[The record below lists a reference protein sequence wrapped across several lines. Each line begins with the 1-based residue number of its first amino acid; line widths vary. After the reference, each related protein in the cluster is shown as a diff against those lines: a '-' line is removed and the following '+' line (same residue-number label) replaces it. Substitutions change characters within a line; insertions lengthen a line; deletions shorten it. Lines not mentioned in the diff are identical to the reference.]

1 MRVEDYTRRGFLRD
15 SVVAAAGA
23 SFGLSALAAAVP
35 VTGVRAIAFD
45 AFPIFDLRAITVTAR
60 QLFPE
65 KGEMLASVWST
76 KLFESTWLET
86 SAGRYVGFEALA
98 ARALEFAAESAQVS
112 LSGEA
117 LAKLVAVY
125 SQLDVWPDVKAAL
138 EQLRASEIRLAM
150 LSDLSEPVLRANLR
164 HAGIEKHFEFV
175 LSTDRVRKFKPAPE
189 AYEMA
194 MQAFRLPKETVGFAA
209 FGGWDAT
216 GASWFGYRT
225 VWVNRLHLPA
235 ETLDPKPALTSAGM
249 EGVLELAGLGPA
261 VMGVR

>member
-98 ARALEFAAESAQVS
+98 ARVSIAPQRPQTAEILPFAASDQR
-112 LSGEA
+112 
-117 LAKLVAVY
+117 
-125 SQLDVWPDVKAAL
+125 
-138 EQLRASEIRLAM
+138 LRNFISITKKSKNTR
-150 LSDLSEPVLRANLR
+150 
-164 HAGIEKHFEFV
+164 
-175 LSTDRVRKFKPAPE
+175 
-189 AYEMA
+189 
-194 MQAFRLPKETVGFAA
+194 
-209 FGGWDAT
+209 
-216 GASWFGYRT
+216 
-225 VWVNRLHLPA
+225 
-235 ETLDPKPALTSAGM
+235 
-249 EGVLELAGLGPA
+249 
-261 VMGVR
+261 